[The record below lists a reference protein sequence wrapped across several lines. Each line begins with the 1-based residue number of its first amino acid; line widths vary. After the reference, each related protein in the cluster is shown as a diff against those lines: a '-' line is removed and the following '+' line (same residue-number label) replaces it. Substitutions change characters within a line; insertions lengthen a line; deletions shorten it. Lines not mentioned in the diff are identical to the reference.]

1 MKDHIKQGKRGAGL
15 FFALFA
21 LIFLAGAAW
30 LPLRAM
36 AAVQA
41 GKDAPVAMEVT
52 YGFDDTA
59 KGNRYLQIKVHMENK
74 EAQDFTGRLQI
85 LTTESSME
93 VYRYDYPILI
103 NGGGQ
108 EEKILYIPLGIKT
121 DQLFV
126 SMTDAGS
133 NEVIRKRLKLNNL
146 SGDVA
151 ETFVGVFSDR
161 PEELQ
166 FMDEVGIHYGSIKIR
181 QVFLNRETAP
191 EHAFGYDQ
199 LDMIL
204 VSDYDLN
211 ELSETQHKALSRWVD
226 DGGTLLVGGGRRY
239 IESMGRFASEILE
252 PPYEEAVL
260 QEINLGAEYSQNAPQ
275 DAVMEMVCADIGLK
289 NGSTLMP
296 GDAFPLLSYV
306 HRKKGRI
313 VAAAF
318 ELEDIREFC
327 ETHPAFIEK
336 FYTMAM
342 GEVKISELAQMEYS
356 GFASLYFVIQGLIN
370 TGDAGRLPNIILYT
384 FVIVVYLVLIG
395 PVIYLSLKKRS
406 LHRYYMGGV
415 TACALIF
422 TGIIYI
428 MGMKTRFREPFFT
441 YATILDVSGKDVE
454 EETYVNIRSP
464 YNKPYTVR
472 LNPQYTVR
480 PVTKSYYYD
489 SITAT
494 RFTGEEDYKT
504 DINFL
509 PDRTEIKIR
518 DTVAFTPKLFMLR
531 KQLDETEHVGID
543 GEVDLYGG
551 KIEGTLVNRFDY
563 KLEDAVLLLYGQ
575 AVLLG
580 DLEPGQEIKLDDLEI
595 LNYPLSYTYALSQ
608 RVTGGDQYE
617 KTDINDEG
625 YMRSQEHS
633 RLLSFYLDSVMNEYT
648 PEATVVGFGPSQ
660 TQSFLEGDDFT
671 AEGLTMV
678 TAKVEINRKEN
689 GLVYKTAL
697 EQEPKVISGNYQS
710 RYNSMYTGE
719 PVEPA
724 IIEYSL
730 GNDLDITRVDFKKL
744 SPIFIDN
751 PKYPY
756 LNIFTGKMYFY
767 NYDTGRNDLME
778 EKDSYTADELKPYL
792 SPANTLTVKYV
803 SEGTNENG
811 WDRQLPMIYVTGR
824 EK

>member
-1 MKDHIKQGKRGAGL
+1 MKDHIKRGKRGAGL

-21 LIFLAGAAW
+21 LIFMAGAV
-30 LPLRAM
+30 LFPLRTV

-41 GKDAPVAMEVT
+41 GQDAPVTMEVS

-59 KGNRYLQIKVHMENK
+59 KGNRYLQVKVLMQNRE
-74 EAQDFTGRLQI
+74 EQDFTGRLEI

-93 VYRYDYPILI
+93 VYRYDYPISI
-103 NGGGQ
+103 DGGGQ
-108 EEKILYIPLGIKT
+108 AEKSVYIPLGIKS

-126 SMTDAGS
+126 SMTDAGG
-133 NEVIRKRLKLNNL
+133 NEVLRKRLKLNI

-151 ETFVGVFSDR
+151 ETFVGVFSDH
-161 PEELQ
+161 PEDLQ

-181 QVFLNRETAP
+181 QVYLTRDSAP
-191 EHAFGYDQ
+191 EDAFGYDQ

-211 ELSETQHKALSRWVD
+211 QLSEAQHKAISRWID
-226 DGGTLLVGGGRRY
+226 DGGTLLVGGGTRY
-239 IESMGRFASEILE
+239 KDSMGRFASEILE

-260 QEINLGAEYSQNAPQ
+260 QEVNLGAEYSQNAPQ
-275 DAVMEMVCADIGLK
+275 DAVMEMVCANIGLE
-289 NGSTLMP
+289 NGSALMP
-296 GDAFPLLSYV
+296 GDSFPLLSYV

-318 ELEDIREFC
+318 ELKDIRGFC

-342 GEVKISELAQMEYS
+342 GEMKTNELAQMEYS
-356 GFASLYFVIQGLIN
+356 GFASLYFTVQGLIN

-395 PVIYLSLKKRS
+395 PVIYLYLKKRS
-406 LHRYYMGGV
+406 IHRYYMGGV

-428 MGMKTRFREPFFT
+428 MGMRTRFREPFFT

-464 YNKPYTVR
+464 YNKPYTVK
-472 LNPQYTVR
+472 LNPQYAVR
-480 PVTKSYYYD
+480 PVTKGYYYD
-489 SITAT
+489 SYTAT

-531 KQLDETEHVGID
+531 KQLDRTEQMGID
-543 GEVDLYGG
+543 GKVDIYGG
-551 KIEGTLVNRFDY
+551 KIEGSLVNRFDY

-580 DLEPGQEIKLDDLEI
+580 DMEPGQEIELADLEI

-608 RVTGGDQYE
+608 RVTGGDRYE

-648 PEATVVGFGPSQ
+648 PEATVVGFSPNQ
-660 TQSFLEGDDFT
+660 TETFQEGDDFV

-678 TAKVEINRKEN
+678 TAKVELSREKD
-689 GLVYKTAL
+689 GLVYRTAL
-697 EQEPKVISGNYQS
+697 EQDPKVISGNYQP

-719 PVEPA
+719 PAEPA

-730 GNDLDITRVDFKKL
+730 GNDLDIIQVDFKKL
-744 SPIFIDN
+744 SPVFIDN
-751 PKYPY
+751 PRYPY

-767 NYDTGRNDLME
+767 NYDTGRNDLIE
-778 EKDSYTADELKPYL
+778 EKDSYTAQELRPYL